1 MSFYIP
7 GEVSVYAG
15 VFFFFVYLFQKT
27 FQRQTNTLTL
37 TEAVIIILA
46 GASVIGGIKVCLL
59 SFNKVVCQTSEI
71 EQMYVFIGG
80 FAVIWT
86 SAIELHG
93 RIFKQTRPMKDKKER
108 L

>member
-1 MSFYIP
+1 ML
-7 GEVSVYAG
+7 VY
-15 VFFFFVYLFQKT
+15 FFSLSICFKKLSKDNPY
-27 FQRQTNTLTL
+27 TLTL